1 MRKIVFDIETRNVFQ
16 DVGSA
21 DPAALD
27 LSLVGLYDS
36 ATEKYSSFLQEELGT
51 LWPIFEKAD
60 MLITFNGDHFDIPI
74 LNKYYSGDLTKI
86 KSVDILR
93 EIKRAIGRRVKLD
106 QVAEGTL
113 GVKKSGNGLEAIAW
127 WKRGEIE
134 KIRKY
139 CLDDVRITKDVYEY
153 ALTHGELKFK
163 EGGKANVIK
172 LNTSGW
178 ETREESGLTH
188 TLPF

>member
-113 GVKKSGNGLEAIAW
+113 GIKKSGNGLEAIAW